1 MKKAMKAC
9 IGPSGKLLLLSQSLP
24 QRYMHTLMITIKE
37 IMQHMHGNIL
47 YVLDNWANLVVQL
60 PKELY
65 ALVVT
70 PNPSWYLVF
79 L

>member
-1 MKKAMKAC
+1 
-9 IGPSGKLLLLSQSLP
+9 
-24 QRYMHTLMITIKE
+24 MHTLMITIKE